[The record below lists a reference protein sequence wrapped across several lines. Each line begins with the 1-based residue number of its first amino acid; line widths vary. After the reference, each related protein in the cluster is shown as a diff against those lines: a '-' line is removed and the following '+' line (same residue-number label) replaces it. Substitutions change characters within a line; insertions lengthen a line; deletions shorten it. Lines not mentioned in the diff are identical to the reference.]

1 MLTPADV
8 EQKTFSTALRGY
20 DLDEVDDFLDE
31 IVATLRELTEQLEE
45 ARSGQPAPVAAPV
58 PEPEPEPEPVPEP
71 EPDVVAEPEV
81 VAEPIAPSVD
91 ESAIGRAL
99 LAAQT
104 AADQLL
110 LDARSEA
117 DRLVE
122 DAKSEADSW
131 TEERDAKKRE
141 AEAQIAAFAERVT
154 AVRSELSVL
163 AGEVAVKLDDMDD
176 VIAGAGDTDTGVGSD
191 DLDGDD
197 GAVVVDGDDGDDD
210 DRGYRRADDRVGSPD
225 QSQDSDDSVDSVD
238 PDEDDSDG
246 PEDEPGNGHS
256 HVDEMLSG
264 VVTDL
269 RLRDDDGESAGS
281 DDDEDDDDS
290 TDGGHRGNHLQH

>member
-45 ARSGQPAPVAAPV
+45 ARSGQPVPAAAPAPV
-58 PEPEPEPEPVPEP
+58 PEPEPEPEPE
-71 EPDVVAEPEV
+71 VVAEPEV
-81 VAEPIAPSVD
+81 AAVPAAPAVD
-91 ESAIGRAL
+91 ETAIGRAL
-99 LAAQT
+99 IAAQT

-110 LDARSEA
+110 VEARSEA

-122 DAKSEADSW
+122 EAKSEADSW

-163 AGEVAVKLDDMDD
+163 ASEVAVKLDDMDE
-176 VIAGAGDTDTGVGSD
+176 VIAGAGDTDTSVGPEG
-191 DLDGDD
+191 LDADE
-197 GAVVVDGDDGDDD
+197 AEVVVDGDDDDHGY
-210 DRGYRRADDRVGSPD
+210 DRSEDGYGSPE
-225 QSQDSDDSVDSVD
+225 QSLDSADS
-238 PDEDDSDG
+238 DEDDSDG
-246 PEDEPGNGHS
+246 VENEAGNGHA

-269 RLRDDDGESAGS
+269 RLRDDDGESSLS
-281 DDDEDDDDS
+281 DDGDDDG
-290 TDGGHRGNHLQH
+290 DGDDDPNDEGHRGNHIQH